1 MLREGKRL
9 SIVVPM
15 FNEEDIVTEMFRR
28 LTIVRERLAPEAAV
42 DFVFVDDGSSDS
54 TRARLMALADE
65 HPHVKLVVF
74 TRNFGHQIAVT
85 AGLDHAAGDHVAI
98 IDGDLQ
104 DPPELVVD
112 MYRLACA
119 EGWDVVYGQRRQR
132 HGETMFKK
140 ASAAAFY
147 RVLSYL
153 CDIDIPMDTGDFRLV
168 SRRVAK
174 AFQRMPERHRFIRGM
189 VPWLGFRS
197 IAFPYDRDRRHAGV
211 TKYPLRKMLSFA
223 ANAILSFSRKPLAI
237 AARLGLVT
245 VGVGVAGSLYML
257 YLKLFTS
264 VPVPGLTAIILTI
277 VLFGG
282 VQILLIGMVGEYVA
296 RVFEE
301 AKGRPLY
308 VIDVLRNLEVEAGD
322 ADAGAP
328 TR

>member
-9 SIVVPM
+9 SVIIPV
-15 FNEEDIVTEMFRR
+15 FNEEDTVAEMFRR
-28 LTIVRERLAPEAAV
+28 LTTVRERLMPETDV
-42 DFVFVDDGSSDS
+42 DFVFVDDGSADR
-54 TRARLMALADE
+54 TRALLLDLADR
-65 HPHVKLVVF
+65 HPYVKVVAF

-85 AGLDHAAGDHVAI
+85 AGVDHAEGDHLAI

-112 MYRLACA
+112 MYRLACG

-132 HGETMFKK
+132 HGETWFKK

-147 RVLSYL
+147 RILSRL

-168 SRRVAK
+168 SRRVARD
-174 AFQRMPERHRFIRGM
+174 FRRMPERHRFIRGM
-189 VPWLGFRS
+189 VPWLGYRS
-197 IAFPYDRDRRHAGV
+197 VPFPYDRDRRYAGV

-223 ANAILSFSRKPLAI
+223 ANAIFSFSRKPLSI
-237 AARLGLVT
+237 ASRLGFVT
-245 VGVGVAGSLYML
+245 VAGGVAGALWML
-257 YLKLFTS
+257 YLKLFTDI
-264 VPVPGLTAIILTI
+264 PVPGLTAILLTI

-308 VIDVLRNLEVEAGD
+308 VVDLLRNVDSGPDGD
-322 ADAGAP
+322 GTP
-328 TR
+328 HGRS